1 MFVKY
6 ADAFV
11 IYPGGF
17 GTLDELFEALTL
29 IQTKRIRDFPVILI
43 GSDYWAGMLDWIKGT
58 LLKEAAIAPE
68 DVDLLRITDDEEE
81 ACRIVDA
88 YVKAHPDQADETA
101 VHTKMIHASEVRAPT
116 SAEQTE
122 S

>member
-1 MFVKY
+1 
-6 ADAFV
+6 
-11 IYPGGF
+11 
-17 GTLDELFEALTL
+17 L

-58 LLKEAAIAPE
+58 LLKEAAIAAE
-68 DVDLLRITDDEEE
+68 DVGLLRITDDVEE

-88 YVKAHPDQADETA
+88 YVKAHPDVADETA
-101 VHTKMIHASEVRAPT
+101 SDTKPIKGHEVRAPAT
-116 SAEQTE
+116 TEHAE